1 MKSKDVFFVVL
12 VVQLVIL
19 AISNLVLILQQ
30 LLSGEKLNPISVASL
45 IFFIPISFYT
55 LYDRKS
61 KMHGLT
67 LISTTVAVTFLA
79 ALSLGVM
86 CLIPGGIT
94 WDILSISLIF
104 IVLLGIGGFLHY
116 FIFGKRRAM

>member
-1 MKSKDVFFVVL
+1 
-12 VVQLVIL
+12 
-19 AISNLVLILQQ
+19 
-30 LLSGEKLNPISVASL
+30 
-45 IFFIPISFYT
+45 
-55 LYDRKS
+55 
-61 KMHGLT
+61 MHGLT